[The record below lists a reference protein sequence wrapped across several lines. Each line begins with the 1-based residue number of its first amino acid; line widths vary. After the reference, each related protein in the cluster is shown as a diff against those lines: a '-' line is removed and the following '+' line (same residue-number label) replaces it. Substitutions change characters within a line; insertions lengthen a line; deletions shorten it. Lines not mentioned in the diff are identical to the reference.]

1 MVANKVHYRHLML
14 YFFRKGK
21 NATQAANKICAVYG
35 EGAVAERTVRKW
47 FARFKAGDFDL
58 EDQERPGRP
67 STRDEDLVKTVIE
80 NNPRSTT
87 RQLAEMVNKSKSTI
101 HDHIVKLG
109 YISRFDVWLPH
120 NLTEKNLLDRI
131 SICDSLY
138 KRNEETPFL
147 KQLVTGDEKWI
158 IYKNVERKRSWGKRD
173 ETPLTSPKAGLHPN
187 KVMLCVW
194 WDWKG
199 ILYYE
204 LLPNN
209 ETINSEKYCS
219 QLDELK
225 TAIEQKRPE
234 LANRKGVMFHQDNA
248 RPHVSLTTRQKLL
261 ELGWDVLPHPPY
273 SPDLAPSDYH
283 LFRSLQNSLNGKNFN
298 SLVEIKNHLENFFAE
313 KPERFWKDGIF
324 KLHERWRKVV
334 EQNGAYII

>member
-14 YFFRKGK
+14 FFFRKGK

-47 FARFKAGDFDL
+47 FARFKARDFDL

-67 STRDEDLVKTVIE
+67 STTDEDLIKTAIE

-87 RQLAEMVNKSKSTI
+87 PQLAEMLNKSNSTI

-109 YISRFDVWLPH
+109 YINRLDVWVPH
-120 NLTEKNLLDRI
+120 LTEKNLMDRI

-158 IYKNVERKRSWGKRD
+158 IYKNVERNKSWGKRD
-173 ETPLTSPKAGLHPN
+173 EPPLATPKAGLHPK

-209 ETINSEKYCS
+209 ETINSEKYCL

-234 LANRKGVMFHQDNA
+234 LANRKGVVFHQDNA

-261 ELGWDVLPHPPY
+261 EFGWDVLTHPAY
-273 SPDLAPSDYH
+273 SPDLAPSDFH

-313 KPERFWKDGIF
+313 KPEKFWKDGIL
-324 KLHERWRKVV
+324 KLHERWNKVV
-334 EQNGAYII
+334 EQNGTYII